1 MNPLLDDTE
10 DREDHRSR
18 SHGSDREI
26 TLGTT
31 MILLIFFA
39 LAVYGAVFFG
49 FGYSLG
55 SKHSG
60 NTPSAVAATPT
71 SSSASTGFNTLK
83 PAPGNPVGSPA
94 PGKVAATV
102 NDFVAPIA
110 PTAKNDATPAK
121 ATVDAGSPDQPVAK
135 SKSPPPT
142 PSPNSTT
149 AATTPMPVAGVGN
162 VVVQV
167 AAVSHQEDADLIA
180 STLKRRGYVVNI
192 RTEADKLLHVQV
204 GPYATRKDAEV
215 MKAKLLS
222 DGFNAY
228 IK

>member
-1 MNPLLDDTE
+1 MNPLLDETE
-10 DREDHRSR
+10 DREDHRNR

-39 LAVYGAVFFG
+39 LAVYGAVLFG

-55 SKHSG
+55 SKHTGSS
-60 NTPSAVAATPT
+60 PAEVAAAP
-71 SSSASTGFNTLK
+71 SSSATFNASK

-94 PGKVAATV
+94 RGKVAATAD
-102 NDFVAPIA
+102 DFVAPVG
-110 PTAKNDATPAK
+110 PTAKSTATPAK
-121 ATVDAGSPDQPVAK
+121 TALDAILPDESSAK
-135 SKSPPPT
+135 AKTPPPPT
-142 PSPNSTT
+142 APAAPIT
-149 AATTPMPVAGVGN
+149 AAATPMPVAGIGSI
-162 VVVQV
+162 VVQV

-180 STLKRRGYVVNI
+180 STLKRRGYAVNI
-192 RTEADKLLHVQV
+192 KTEADKLLHVQV

>member
-1 MNPLLDDTE
+1 MNPLLDETDN
-10 DREDHRSR
+10 REDLRNR
-18 SHGSDREI
+18 GHGTDREI

-39 LAVYGAVFFG
+39 LAVYGAVLFG

-60 NTPSAVAATPT
+60 NPPTAVAPTPATP
-71 SSSASTGFNTLK
+71 AGFNTFK
-83 PAPGNPVGSPA
+83 PAPGSPIGSPS
-94 PGKVAATV
+94 PGKVAATSD
-102 NDFVAPIA
+102 DFAAPVTPTSKSDA
-110 PTAKNDATPAK
+110 PPAK
-121 ATVDAGSPDQPVAK
+121 ATVDAGLHDELGAK
-135 SKSPPPT
+135 TKSPPPIA
-142 PSPNSTT
+142 SPNFPL
-149 AATTPMPVAGVGN
+149 AAAATPMPVAGVGN
-162 VVVQV
+162 VLVQV

-204 GPYATRKDAEV
+204 GPFSTRKDAEA
-215 MKAKLLS
+215 MKAKLLA